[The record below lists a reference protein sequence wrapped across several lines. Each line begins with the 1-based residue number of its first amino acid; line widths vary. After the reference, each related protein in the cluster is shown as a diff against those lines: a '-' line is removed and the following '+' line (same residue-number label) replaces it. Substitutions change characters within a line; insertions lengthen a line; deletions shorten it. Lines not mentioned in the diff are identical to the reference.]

1 MLLKIKKHKLL
12 LPVFLIL
19 TITLY
24 INLQHSAANEKLYG
38 VNENGTLLI
47 PIRGVVE
54 QLGGSVDYEHI
65 DRKVTI
71 KNEIVE
77 IILFIDNKNAV
88 LNGNTVELRTAP
100 KIINDRTHIPLRF
113 VSEKLGADV
122 DWQQE
127 YNRAV
132 IKMGSKVIYVYSKP
146 VSAGSID
153 VSRAA
158 SNAGDS
164 RSVKHYSKRYGNTN
178 VNVVEIPPNTL
189 KAGVVLAHD
198 NISSVEELA
207 SMASRSGAVVAI
219 NGTFFEAYGGIPEPW
234 NNIMKDGQ
242 WVNVGSIG
250 TTIGFTSAGEVKM
263 APIKIKIKGAVNGNY
278 NWPDNWYAYGFNRTP
293 DPNGSGVY
301 IYNRA
306 RGNNLGFAYGVS
318 VIVENGV
325 VTGRKYYEDVF
336 IPYNGFVIN
345 FTGSEKY
352 LTEEFFLTADRSKR
366 HMRFKLGDR
375 VEYKVEFENTE
386 GQNWHDVVNAVGAG
400 PRLVKNGQISVNPI
414 AEGFTEPKIT
424 ELATARSAI
433 GVKSD
438 GTIILLTANSATV
451 YKLAEIM
458 HDLGA
463 YNAMNLDGGASS
475 GLWLKG
481 KYITK
486 PGRLINNA
494 LIFY

>member
-1 MLLKIKKHKLL
+1 MSLLLKIKKHKLL

-54 QLGGSVDYEHI
+54 QLGGSVDYEHR

-219 NGTFFEAYGGIPEPW
+219 NGTFF
-234 NNIMKDGQ
+234 
-242 WVNVGSIG
+242 
-250 TTIGFTSAGEVKM
+250 
-263 APIKIKIKGAVNGNY
+263 
-278 NWPDNWYAYGFNRTP
+278 
-293 DPNGSGVY
+293 
-301 IYNRA
+301 
-306 RGNNLGFAYGVS
+306 
-318 VIVENGV
+318 
-325 VTGRKYYEDVF
+325 
-336 IPYNGFVIN
+336 
-345 FTGSEKY
+345 
-352 LTEEFFLTADRSKR
+352 
-366 HMRFKLGDR
+366 
-375 VEYKVEFENTE
+375 
-386 GQNWHDVVNAVGAG
+386 
-400 PRLVKNGQISVNPI
+400 
-414 AEGFTEPKIT
+414 
-424 ELATARSAI
+424 
-433 GVKSD
+433 
-438 GTIILLTANSATV
+438 
-451 YKLAEIM
+451 
-458 HDLGA
+458 
-463 YNAMNLDGGASS
+463 
-475 GLWLKG
+475 
-481 KYITK
+481 
-486 PGRLINNA
+486 
-494 LIFY
+494 